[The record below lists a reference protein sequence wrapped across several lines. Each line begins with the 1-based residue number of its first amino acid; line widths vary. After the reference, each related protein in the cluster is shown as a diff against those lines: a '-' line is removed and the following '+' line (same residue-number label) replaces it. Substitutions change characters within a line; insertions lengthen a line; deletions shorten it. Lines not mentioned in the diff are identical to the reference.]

1 MNNEVVEIREE
12 ERRSKRGRKP
22 KNYRKEYIVNTKQ
35 SKFIMDLSGDKLS
48 SAKLHKLLE
57 SVNKKDFGRELIFK
71 DLVVYAL
78 DKIDLKDIKV
88 IQENSLSEMEK
99 VERALVNYN
108 IKNSSSLTLG
118 EFLLKKLNLN

>member
-1 MNNEVVEIREE
+1 MNGEVVEIREE
-12 ERRSKRGRKP
+12 ERKNKRGRKP

-35 SKFIMDLSGDKLS
+35 TKFIMDLNNDKLS
-48 SAKLHKLLE
+48 RSKIHKLLE

-71 DLVVYAL
+71 DLVIHAL
-78 DKIDLKDIKV
+78 DKIDLKDIKI
-88 IQENSLSEMEK
+88 IQENSLDEMEK

-108 IKNSSSLTLG
+108 LKNGSNLTLG